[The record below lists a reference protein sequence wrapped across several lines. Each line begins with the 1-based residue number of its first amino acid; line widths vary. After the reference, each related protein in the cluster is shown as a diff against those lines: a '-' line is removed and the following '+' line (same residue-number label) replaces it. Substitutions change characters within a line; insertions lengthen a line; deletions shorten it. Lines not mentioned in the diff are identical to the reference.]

1 MIKLIHVITDTNI
14 GGAGVWVLNFL
25 KAFDREKYDVGVA
38 LPTNS
43 LLTPKIKELG
53 IKAYEIPNIA
63 DKSFSKEGIN
73 EFYKLFKAEK
83 PDIVHCHA
91 SLSARIASKML
102 GIKTVNTRHCLEDKK
117 SGIKKVVYS
126 LINNSLSDVV
136 IGVSKATCEN
146 LLTDGTSGKKIRLIY
161 NGVSPLA
168 ECSADEKKEIKREFG
183 ISEENIV
190 VGIVARLEKVKN
202 HELFFKAGKILLDKY
217 DNVTLFVAG
226 EGSQKENL
234 EKLCKELG
242 ISDRTVFCGYQK
254 DVSRIM
260 NIIDINT
267 LTSEKEA
274 LSLSLIEGMTVGK
287 ACVSTKS
294 GGPCEVIEDGVT
306 GLLSENNAEDFERKV
321 SYYICNPF
329 EREKAGQKGRER
341 SEEIFSVDKM
351 IKALDDVYEELMK
364 RR

>member
-1 MIKLIHVITDTNI
+1 MIKLIHIITDTNI

-25 KAFDREKYDVGVA
+25 KAFDREKYEVGVA

-53 IKAYEIPNIA
+53 IRTYEISGIA

-73 EFYKLFKAEK
+73 GFLKLFRAEK

-91 SLSARIASKML
+91 SLSARVASRML
-102 GIKTVNTRHCLEDKK
+102 GIKTVNTRHCLENKK
-117 SGIKKVVYS
+117 SGIKKAVYS
-126 LINNSLSDVV
+126 LINNSLSDIVV
-136 IGVSKATCEN
+136 GVSKATCEN
-146 LLTDGTSGKKIRLIY
+146 LLDDGTKEKKIRLIY
-161 NGVSPLA
+161 NGVSPLT
-168 ECSADEKKEIKREFG
+168 ELSADEKKEIKREFG
-183 ISEENIV
+183 IPEENIV

-202 HELFFKAGKILLDKY
+202 HELFFEAGKILLDKY

-226 EGSQKENL
+226 EGTQKERLKNL
-234 EKLCKELG
+234 CDELG

-254 DVSRIM
+254 DVSKIM
-260 NIIDINT
+260 NIIDINA
-267 LTSEKEA
+267 LTSPKEA
-274 LSLSLIEGMTVGK
+274 LSLSLIEGMTLAK

-294 GGPCEVIEDGVT
+294 GGPCEVIDDGVT
-306 GLLSENNAEDFERKV
+306 GLLAENDVKDFARKV
-321 SYYICNPF
+321 SYYICNPL

-351 IKALDDVYEELMK
+351 ITSLDDVYEELMK